1 MLRSSLLLPKVALSL
16 LIPSFC
22 FAVDTTDNLI
32 DNSEWTFDGDIDFW
46 QSGADSVIWVYS
58 NTEAT
63 VSQVI
68 DLSQYEFI
76 GDIRYGMSAYG
87 CNNTP
92 SGAWCEQTADTSY
105 YDTLTVTVN
114 YGNNT
119 YTDTVTLNY
128 NDYFVDYDFSFT
140 ATEDYTTA
148 TISFTSQ
155 DPGGWDGYFASAT
168 TDVYFNLDY
177 NTYTEMLVTD
187 PALDD
192 IINPDF
198 SDIAIDPV
206 ADIGIDP
213 SMDVG
218 VDTTMPSLDPIVVE
232 IDMPGMDTTMDAPMD
247 MADMSMPDMEIA
259 PMDSPEM
266 SEEVVVE
273 IEMSDQQ
280 PTPEMAPAEQRQE
293 PEVAQEQSSQ
303 EPDAKVEQAQ
313 SEQQESDSSSS
324 GSSETKSNVI
334 TITEMSMQ
342 QVAANFD
349 SAYDAQA
356 QAVAIAVMSMSAP
369 SYEAVAQLQDAEFYD
384 IIELKETNKLKDRL
398 WGAIY
403 LDDKKWNEMVDEQY
417 EYRN

>member
-1 MLRSSLLLPKVALSL
+1 
-16 LIPSFC
+16 
-22 FAVDTTDNLI
+22 
-32 DNSEWTFDGDIDFW
+32 
-46 QSGADSVIWVYS
+46 
-58 NTEAT
+58 
-63 VSQVI
+63 
-68 DLSQYEFI
+68 
-76 GDIRYGMSAYG
+76 
-87 CNNTP
+87 
-92 SGAWCEQTADTSY
+92 
-105 YDTLTVTVN
+105 
-114 YGNNT
+114 
-119 YTDTVTLNY
+119 
-128 NDYFVDYDFSFT
+128 
-140 ATEDYTTA
+140 
-148 TISFTSQ
+148 
-155 DPGGWDGYFASAT
+155 
-168 TDVYFNLDY
+168 
-177 NTYTEMLVTD
+177 
-187 PALDD
+187 
-192 IINPDF
+192 
-198 SDIAIDPV
+198 
-206 ADIGIDP
+206 
-213 SMDVG
+213 
-218 VDTTMPSLDPIVVE
+218 
-232 IDMPGMDTTMDAPMD
+232 MDTPMD

-259 PMDSPEM
+259 PMESPEM

-280 PTPEMAPAEQRQE
+280 PTPETAPAEQRQE

-303 EPDAKVEQAQ
+303 EPEAKVEQAQ
-313 SEQQESDSSSS
+313 SEQQESSESSSS